1 MEKAFKQNEQIAGLM
16 DYRVNKEAIKDI
28 SEVDCIEDEDALEVM
43 RIVIGG
49 YVDDDFVTYL
59 SYNDFQEKK

>member
-1 MEKAFKQNEQIAGLM
+1 M